1 MSWRENGFRAAN
13 GKQSIPFPYMF
24 ASSVKETNFT
34 SYFLI
39 SNPSYNIVVINFQE
53 NHKKLVIS

>member
-1 MSWRENGFRAAN
+1 MQRGYGGCSRLER
-13 GKQSIPFPYMF
+13 QSIPIPHTFAFGVKAANFAPY
-24 ASSVKETNFT
+24 S
-34 SYFLI
+34 LI